1 MDLEL
6 NLARNITPRDKDY
19 PQWYLDVITAG
30 ELADYAPVRGCMVIR
45 PLGFAIWEAIRRDLD
60 GRFKDLGHTNAYF
73 PLFIPESFLRKEAE
87 HVEGFAPECA
97 VVTHGGGEKL
107 EEPLV
112 IRPTSE
118 TIIGHMYAQWIHSW
132 RDLPV
137 LINQWA
143 NVVRWEK
150 RTRLFL
156 RTSEFLWQ
164 EGHTAH
170 ETAEEAREETLR
182 ILDCYRSFAEDV
194 LAVPVLSGEKTESER
209 FPGATHTWCIE
220 GMMQDGKALQMG
232 TSHDLGQNFAKAFEI
247 QFEGQD
253 QQLEFAWTTSWGVS
267 TRLIGALI
275 MSHSDD
281 DGLILPPR
289 IAPTLAAVVPIYKT
303 EEEKTRVFDYIRKLM
318 AGLVGEEEV
327 AASEGR
333 FGNDQVQKCFYNRAT
348 EQYVVI
354 DRRETSR
361 PGDKFY
367 HWEQR
372 GVPFRIE
379 VGPRDCDGGSL
390 VIKNRLDRTKEVV
403 AAADFTR
410 EFLDT
415 RLAAFQDAL
424 FQRALD
430 FRKENTHRIDGYKE
444 FCKFFKKKSG
454 FVRCFFNP
462 SVEAEATVKSHTKA
476 TVRLVL
482 TEDSEQEGSCVYSG
496 EPSRTEV
503 IFGIAY

>member
-1 MDLEL
+1 M
-6 NLARNITPRDKDY
+6 ARNITPREKDY
-19 PQWYLDVITAG
+19 PQWYIDVITAG
-30 ELADYAPVRGCMVIR
+30 QLADYAPVRGCMIIR
-45 PLGFAIWEAIRRDLD
+45 PLGYALWEAIRRDLD
-60 GRFKDLGHTNAYF
+60 ARFKELGHENAYF

-97 VVTHGGGEKL
+97 VVTHGGGEEL

-118 TIIGHMYAQWIHSW
+118 TIIGHSYAQWIHSW

-170 ETAEEAREETLR
+170 ETAEEAHEETMR
-182 ILDCYRSFAEDV
+182 ILDCYRSFAEEV
-194 LAVPVLSGEKTESER
+194 MAIPVLSGEKTESER
-209 FPGATHTWCIE
+209 FPGADRTYCIE

-232 TSHDLGQNFAKAFEI
+232 TSHNLGQNFAKAFDI
-247 QFEGQD
+247 RFEGRD
-253 QQLEFAWTTSWGVS
+253 QELEHAWTTSWGVS

-281 DGLILPPR
+281 DGLVLPPR
-289 IAPTLAAVVPIYKT
+289 IAPNVAAIVPIYRK
-303 EEEKTRVFDYIRKLM
+303 EEQKAQVFEYIHK
-318 AGLVGEEEV
+318 ALVGLLGEDEV
-327 AASEGR
+327 AASERR
-333 FGNDQVQKCFYNRAT
+333 FGNDQVQKCFYNKST
-348 EQYVVI
+348 EQHVVV
-354 DRRETSR
+354 DRRDTSR
-361 PGDKFY
+361 PGDKFF

-379 VGPRDCDGGSL
+379 VGPRDCESGNVVVKS
-390 VIKNRLDRTKEVV
+390 RLDRSKEIIPVEKFTKEYMD
-403 AAADFTR
+403 A
-410 EFLDT
+410 
-415 RLAAFQDAL
+415 RLNAFQDAL
-424 FQRALD
+424 YDRAKSFRDEHTQAIDDYGD
-430 FRKENTHRIDGYKE
+430 FKDY
-444 FCKFFKKKSG
+444 FKGDRG

-462 SVEAEATVKSHTKA
+462 SVENETRIKQETRA
-476 TVRLVL
+476 TVRFIMDE
-482 TEDSEQEGSCVYSG
+482 TSNREGTCIFSG
-496 EPSRTEV
+496 EPSSTEV